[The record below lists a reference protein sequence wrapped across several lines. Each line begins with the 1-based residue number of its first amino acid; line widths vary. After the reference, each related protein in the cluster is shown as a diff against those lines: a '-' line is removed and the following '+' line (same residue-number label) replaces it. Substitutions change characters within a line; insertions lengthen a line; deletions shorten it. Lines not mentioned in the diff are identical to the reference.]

1 MITVFI
7 NGHAT
12 EVDPKHTLQEV
23 VLQTSQHAL
32 SQPETTLGQQPQ
44 FDPSTIAVA
53 VNQHIVPRSQW
64 PQLSCIANDHI
75 ELYNAVAGG

>member
-7 NGHAT
+7 NGCAT
-12 EVDPKHTLQEV
+12 EVDRKHTLQEL
-23 VLQTSQHAL
+23 VLQASQYAL
-32 SQPETTLGQQPQ
+32 SQSETTLSQQAQ